1 MKYLLASALL
11 LAFTAQAQVYKCES
25 NGQTTYSQ
33 VPCGDDAEA
42 VTIDVVN
49 PASADAAAPAQNAA
63 TIKAS
68 ETLDRIGV
76 NIKKRDLDAKI
87 KRLERQAERQ
97 ARQRDAEVAKIN
109 SEKGRYVQN
118 LYGVLHED
126 KINSAIVAATTIWN
140 TRIDATNQEL
150 EKARAEYNKL

>member
-1 MKYLLASALL
+1 MKYIAAIVLL
-11 LAFTAQAQVYKCES
+11 LAFSAQAQVYKCEH
-25 NGQTTYSQ
+25 NGQTTFSQ
-33 VPCGDDAEA
+33 VPCGDNAEA

-49 PASADAAAPAQNAA
+49 PASADATAPAQNAETVKANA
-63 TIKAS
+63 TH
-68 ETLDRIGV
+68 DRIGV

-126 KINSAIVAATTIWN
+126 KLNSAIIATTTVWN

-150 EKARAEYNKL
+150 EQARAEYNKL